1 MQYLFFSTLFFGGL
15 WFAADASA
23 QGGRPT
29 ARQNQPPQQAQ
40 QRLPQQSASSISGTV
55 VDPRGTAVAGA
66 RITLTRDDQSPSQD
80 ALSDD
85 AGQFFFVHI
94 APGPFRLTLSATG
107 FAVQIVSG
115 TLEPGESYT
124 SPRITLTLAPVVTQ
138 VRVGPE
144 VAEEQIKDQEKQ
156 RVLGVVP
163 NFYVTYLRDAVPLS
177 PKQKFELAWKT
188 TLDPVTFGLVGAVAG
203 LQQAANSFR
212 EYGQGAQ
219 GYGKRYGA
227 DYADAVIGTFI
238 GGAILPSLLK
248 QDPRYFYKGSGSV
261 RSRFL
266 YAVATSVISK
276 GDDGRWQPNYSSMLG
291 SLAEGGISNL
301 YYPPQD
307 RGGELIFENA
317 LIGIGESAGANLLQE
332 FVIPKL
338 TPKKSANH
346 NATEPSQP

>member
-1 MQYLFFSTLFFGGL
+1 M
-15 WFAADASA
+15 
-23 QGGRPT
+23 
-29 ARQNQPPQQAQ
+29 
-40 QRLPQQSASSISGTV
+40 
-55 VDPRGTAVAGA
+55 AGA

-80 ALSDD
+80 VLSDD
-85 AGQFFFVHI
+85 AGQFFFVNI

-107 FAVQIVSG
+107 FALETVSG
-115 TLEPGESYT
+115 TLHPSESYT
-124 SPRITLTLAPVVTQ
+124 NPRITLTLEPVVTR

-144 VAEEQIKDQEKQ
+144 VAEEEIKDQEKQ

-163 NFYVTYLRDAVPLS
+163 NFYVTYLRDAAPLS

-188 TLDPVTFGLVGAVAG
+188 TLDPVMFGLVGAVAG
-203 LQQAANSFR
+203 LQQARNSF
-212 EYGQGAQ
+212 
-219 GYGKRYGA
+219 
-227 DYADAVIGTFI
+227 
-238 GGAILPSLLK
+238 
-248 QDPRYFYKGSGSV
+248 SGSV

-301 YYPPQD
+301 YDPPQD

-338 TPKKSANH
+338 TPKKSASH
-346 NATEPSQP
+346 NATELSQP